1 MGRRRHASIS
11 ASFDAIRERI
21 LAGGRTEQAADRGT
35 VVLITAGSRGQGI
48 TSITIGLGRA
58 FARGLACRTLVIDHD
73 ASASGIATRVGA
85 APKVVGVSQG
95 AGVSS
100 EIISSVHRPREEGFD
115 LITLPPD
122 YARTV
127 DGAVREAVLKELRL
141 AYDVIL
147 VDAGSLQTHAPLVW
161 GRQVDQT
168 ILVVDTTV
176 TTAAALERVKT
187 DLQYA
192 DQTVTGVILNK
203 RQLPVPDALYRRLR

>member
-1 MGRRRHASIS
+1 MRHRRDASIA

-21 LAGGRTEQAADRGT
+21 LAGERTGKATDGGT
-35 VVLITAGSRGQGI
+35 VVLVTAGSRGQGI
-48 TSITIGLGRA
+48 TSITIGLARA
-58 FARGLACRTLVIDHD
+58 FTRGPACRTLVIDHD
-73 ASASGIATRVGA
+73 ASARGIATRVGGSL
-85 APKVVGVSQG
+85 KLVDISQRPG
-95 AGVSS
+95 ASS
-100 EIISSVHRPREEGFD
+100 DIISGIQRPGQEGFA
-115 LITLPPD
+115 LITLATD
-122 YARTV
+122 YVGRV
-127 DGAVREAVLKELRL
+127 DAAVREAVLKELRL

-168 ILVVDTTV
+168 ILVIDTTV

-192 DQTVTGVILNK
+192 DQTLTGVILNK

>member
-21 LAGGRTEQAADRGT
+21 LAGERTEQAADRGT

-58 FARGLACRTLVIDHD
+58 FARGPACRTLVIDHD

-85 APKVVGVSQG
+85 VPKVVDVSQRP
-95 AGVSS
+95 GVSS

>member
-21 LAGGRTEQAADRGT
+21 LAGERTEQAADRGT
-35 VVLITAGSRGQGI
+35 VVLVTAGSRGQGI
-48 TSITIGLGRA
+48 TSITFGLGRA
-58 FARGLACRTLVIDHD
+58 FARGPACRTLVIDHD

-85 APKVVGVSQG
+85 APKVVGVSQR

>member
-1 MGRRRHASIS
+1 MGRRRDASIS
-11 ASFDAIRERI
+11 ASFDAIRERL
-21 LAGGRTEQAADRGT
+21 LAGERTGKADGGT
-35 VVLITAGSRGQGI
+35 VVLVTAGSPGQGI

-58 FARGLACRTLVIDHD
+58 FAREPACRTLVIDHD
-73 ASASGIATRVGA
+73 ASASGIATRVGVT
-85 APKVVGVSQG
+85 PKVVDLSQRPG
-95 AGVSS
+95 ASS
-100 EIISSVHRPREEGFD
+100 EIISSVQRSAEDGFD
-115 LITLPPD
+115 VITLPPD

-187 DLQYA
+187 VLQYA
-192 DQTVTGVILNK
+192 DHTVTGVILNK